1 MFKNGGQAQSKK
13 RVSLMLGCGCKETQ
27 TVLKTFDSKRDEKGF
42 TNTIDLLR
50 WLLRNDESE

>member
-1 MFKNGGQAQSKK
+1 MAAKPQSKK

-42 TNTIDLLR
+42 TNTIDLLK
-50 WLLRNDESE
+50 WLLRKNESE